1 MNEELSCITNE
12 GKMTKNEWGKKL
24 EQFFFYTLLA
34 KLFKQRSISFVTSY
48 KYLNKLMSEA

>member
-1 MNEELSCITNE
+1 
-12 GKMTKNEWGKKL
+12 MTKNEWGKKL
-24 EQFFFYTLLA
+24 GQFFFYTLLA